1 MISRRRHSIRNAD
14 SLLHFMSFDERD
26 VALQLK
32 HDTSESREVK
42 VRARRISKNSRTP
55 RTSVTQND

>member
-1 MISRRRHSIRNAD
+1 
-14 SLLHFMSFDERD
+14 MSFDERD

-55 RTSVTQND
+55 RTSV